1 MTSTFQPGEKVFV
14 AHGSYQGTIGCFV
27 QLRPDASWADVFE
40 DRRGLIRT
48 HPVSTLRH
56 LPEGKLV
63 WSELLGP
70 ND

>member
-1 MTSTFQPGEKVFV
+1 MTTAFQPGEKVFV
-14 AHGSYQGTIGCFV
+14 AHGSSQGTIGCFV
-27 QLRPDASWADVFE
+27 KPGSDLHWAEVLE
-40 DRRGLIRT
+40 DQRGVIRT